1 MPVYSKL
8 EDVSAPADLP
18 GGGSFNVEWACTKNG
33 RAAVTTKQLWK
44 ASGPWPVIQQR
55 VVATVAGSRKSVRP
69 YKQHSAPGTVL
80 RAGRH
85 IELFPTN
92 LADHSETAEWMPL
105 ECHADDVG
113 WVPGPV
119 GGPCGRAQPA
129 FTGGPIGPT
138 DTSLDAQSDSRRIME
153 SAQFSAR
160 YKARVVVLARQHCAA
175 WQGAHSN
182 KDGVERAFC
191 AADLCPEHFELWI
204 AVRIKIAMLNSAVPA
219 KWLWDRKR
227 PGIYDPRIDAA
238 CPYDVYRWFCRHF
251 SFGEYG
257 DCNGDATQDDGA
269 APLRGTPGFDRFVK
283 RRELSDIARVRAAS
297 AFNPGQDCGVDDG
310 IRPTRHLDD
319 GVRMRHKAAVHA
331 GRAFHSLNCAETCYF
346 MYWEEQGWHN
356 ASTVIPVAMAAPIA
370 GE

>member
-1 MPVYSKL
+1 MGVH
-8 EDVSAPADLP
+8 E
-18 GGGSFNVEWACTKNG
+18 EWSCSSDNE
-33 RAAVTTKQLWK
+33 AAVEGIWSL
-44 ASGPWPVIQQR
+44 ASDSAARGGDGGWVKEKCP
-55 VVATVAGSRKSVRP
+55 SV
-69 YKQHSAPGTVL
+69 QAAHGAPGTVL

-129 FTGGPIGPT
+129 FTGGPIGPA

-310 IRPTRHLDD
+310 IRPTRHLD
-319 GVRMRHKAAVHA
+319 GVRMRHKAAVHT

-356 ASTVIPVAMAAPIA
+356 TSTVIPVVMAAPIA